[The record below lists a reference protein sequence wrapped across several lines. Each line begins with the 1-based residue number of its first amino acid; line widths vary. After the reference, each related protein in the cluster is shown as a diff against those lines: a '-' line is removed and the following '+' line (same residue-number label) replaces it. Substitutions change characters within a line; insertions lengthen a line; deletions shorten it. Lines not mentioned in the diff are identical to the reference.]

1 VEGIAAARALIAN
14 RVSRAS
20 HFDVSLASPADDEEV
35 RRLLREHPL
44 PGDACLTFEREPD
57 SAIAAAI
64 EGDVHQTIVARERNG
79 GRIAGIAGR
88 SERDVFVNG
97 RPARLGYLGQLR
109 THVGSHRVGTLLDG
123 GFAFCRALHD
133 RGTVPAYLTAIVED
147 NHAARRLLGGLRSP
161 AAPRFV
167 RAGRLV
173 TLAIPRPRLRRRQR
187 TPGIEIRQGSI
198 ELLQD
203 IAACLERSGRRHQF
217 APRWTVDDLLSDRRT
232 PGLEARD
239 FLVAIGGGRVI
250 GCAAM
255 WDQRAFK
262 QVIVRSY
269 SLRLARWRHVAN
281 LAAPWVGLP
290 ALPAVGRALQFV
302 YLSHVAIDD
311 DRCDVTSALVA
322 DALRRLPAG
331 VDSIVTAFAENSPML
346 PAAASVGRH
355 RTYRSVL
362 YLACWPDGR
371 HFVESLDARPP
382 HPEVAIL

>member
-1 VEGIAAARALIAN
+1 VERTVATRSLIAN
-14 RVSRAS
+14 GVSRAA
-20 HFDVSLASPADDEEV
+20 HFDVTLGSAADDEEV
-35 RRLLREHPL
+35 RRLLREHAL
-44 PGDACLTFEREPD
+44 PGDASLSFEREPD

-64 EGDVHQTIVARERNG
+64 EGDVHQTIVARERESC
-79 GRIAGIAGR
+79 RIAGIAGR

-97 RPARLGYLGQLR
+97 RRARVGYLGQLR
-109 THVGSHRVGTLLDG
+109 TSVRGRRVGTLLDD

-133 RGTVPAYLTAIVED
+133 CGSVPAYLTSIVED
-147 NHAARRLLGGLRSP
+147 NHAALRLLDGLRPP

-173 TLAIPRPRLRRRQR
+173 TLAIPQSRLRNRNA
-187 TPGIEIRQGSI
+187 TPGFAIRRGSI
-198 ELLQD
+198 ELLPD
-203 IAACLERSGRRHQF
+203 IAMCLERSGRRHQF
-217 APRWTVDDLLSDRRT
+217 APRWTADDLLSARRT
-232 PGLEARD
+232 PGLEAQD

-262 QVIVRSY
+262 QVIVRGY
-269 SLRLARWRHVAN
+269 SQRLARWRRLAN

-311 DRCDVTSALVA
+311 DRSDVTSALVSE
-322 DALRRLPAG
+322 ALRRLPAG
-331 VDSIVTAFAENSPML
+331 VDSMVTAFAANSPML
-346 PAAASVGRH
+346 PAAASVSRH
-355 RTYRSVL
+355 RIYRSVL
-362 YLACWPDGR
+362 YLAGWPDGR
-371 HFVESLDARPP
+371 EFVESLDARPP